1 MARMG
6 KKEGVIDGEEEGIEM
21 EKEKRRRS
29 MDEKVNRESRR
40 FMELMEE

>member
-6 KKEGVIDGEEEGIEM
+6 KKEGVIDGEEEGIQM
-21 EKEKRRRS
+21 EKEKRRS